1 MCPLP
6 GLEARNLKSTCPRGW
21 LLVEAHR
28 ETLFEAP
35 FPLRAAAGEAGRPW
49 AGHTSPVA
57 VPSSS
62 PGLLLRP
69 GVGLRVSSPLYG
81 QHRIGLG
88 GGCLTARAKTL
99 FPHEAPSQAP
109 GGGQM
114 FAQHNRHLRSRASEV
129 LVRRRRLR
137 PGAFPAA
144 RVPAGRSHTP
154 GAAQRAPSPP
164 VPGAAGWTRGAGG
177 GGSVRGVARGLGRG
191 AQAPAREQRTQHS
204 VSAPGE
210 GVRGRRKRP
219 PAFPVGGL
227 PCPLGTPVSAQA
239 AAHCPPPPR
248 DPALRGAAPASRGW
262 QGPPCGEGSALR
274 ERARESS
281 AKVGSARP
289 EPEGG

>member
-1 MCPLP
+1 MVWHEFPTAATAKSHKLVAWAVEMCPLP
-6 GLEARNLKSTCPRGW
+6 GLEATNLKSTSPQGW
-21 LLVEAHR
+21 FPVEAHR

-109 GGGQM
+109 GGGPM
-114 FAQHNRHLRSRASEV
+114 FAQDNRHLRSRASEV
-129 LVRRRRLR
+129 LVRRRSLR

-154 GAAQRAPSPP
+154 GPAQRAPCPP
-164 VPGAAGWTRGAGG
+164 VPGAAGWTPGAGAVAACAASHEALDAVRRHPRG
-177 GGSVRGVARGLGRG
+177 SSGRSTASRPQGRESAGAGKGPRFSSRRPALSPLNLRLSSSGGSL
-191 AQAPAREQRTQHS
+191 
-204 VSAPGE
+204 
-210 GVRGRRKRP
+210 P
-219 PAFPVGGL
+219 PAP
-227 PCPLGTPVSAQA
+227 T
-239 AAHCPPPPR
+239 
-248 DPALRGAAPASRGW
+248 
-262 QGPPCGEGSALR
+262 
-274 ERARESS
+274 
-281 AKVGSARP
+281 
-289 EPEGG
+289 